1 MNHIIMNKQ
10 IPTIIILIPNS
21 LMGYGLRSILER
33 QFPFAAFK
41 VMEEF
46 EQVAG
51 YAPED
56 IFHIFAAANIIVEH
70 SDFFE
75 QRHNK
80 TIALTF
86 GSPNAQLLKEYP
98 QINVSA
104 SAEQIEQS
112 ITELHKSA
120 HGRPMMMRGEEKS
133 AEVLSPREI
142 EVLKLIVD
150 GRMNKEIADIL
161 NISTTTVITH
171 RKNIIEKV
179 GVKSVAGLTIYA
191 VMKRFIEI

>member
-1 MNHIIMNKQ
+1 MNKKV
-10 IPTIIILIPNS
+10 PIIVILIQNP
-21 LMGYGLRSILER
+21 LMGCGLRSILER

-41 VMEEF
+41 VLGEF
-46 EQVAG
+46 EEVAG
-51 YAPED
+51 YAPDE

-70 SDFFE
+70 SEFFE
-75 QRHNK
+75 QRRNK

-98 QINVSA
+98 QINVSD
-104 SAEQIEQS
+104 SAEQIERS
-112 ITELHKSA
+112 ITDLHKAA
-120 HGRPMMMRGEEKS
+120 HGRSMMVHTEADGK
-133 AEVLSPREI
+133 EVLSPREI
-142 EVLKLIVD
+142 EVLKLIVE
-150 GRMNKEIADIL
+150 GRMNKEIADML